1 MVFGSRAFG
10 RRLGPKGGTLVHG
23 ISAFIKEAP
32 ESSIAPPSMRG
43 HREKVLAVNQEEG
56 SHQTWAMLAP

>member
-10 RRLGPKGGTLVHG
+10 RQLGREGGALVHG

-43 HREKVLAVNQEEG
+43 HSEKVLAVNQEEG
-56 SHQTWAMLAP
+56 SHQTWTILAP

>member
-1 MVFGSRAFG
+1 MRVEP
-10 RRLGPKGGTLVHG
+10 LYNG

-43 HREKVLAVNQEEG
+43 HSEKVLAVNQEEG
-56 SHQTWAMLAP
+56 SHQTWTILAP